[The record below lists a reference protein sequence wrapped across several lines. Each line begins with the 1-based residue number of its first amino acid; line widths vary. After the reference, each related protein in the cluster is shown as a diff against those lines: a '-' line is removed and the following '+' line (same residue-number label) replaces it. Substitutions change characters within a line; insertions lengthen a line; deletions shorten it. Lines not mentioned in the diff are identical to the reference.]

1 MIPATHFLKLIVFL
15 TPLLLIAAQ
24 CQTLATPPPTAT
36 PIPTPTPMLFT
47 LPQPGDGT
55 DLIDRLLE
63 KGVIRVG
70 IRVWPE
76 AEFAPPA
83 FRGASNAAIGGA
95 LTGFEVDI
103 ARQVADGL
111 GLELELVEAY
121 PPVITSGDWRGEW
134 DIAMASLVPFDQPQ
148 SGVSAQKMAYSAP
161 YGYIPMGV
169 LAPNTGSSIDSLEGL
184 SGRRVGVFEHSAY
197 QRLLTPEED
206 TLTVQGRPVISSTPS
221 VRLIVLSNLQ
231 KSIRGLGQPTQGED
245 SPQVDAIFGP
255 APVLREAMHSGLPV
269 EITLAGEDIGIQPL
283 VVAAVPQDGLKTDR
297 LLAEINTVFNRLERQ
312 GTLSEIYLEWY
323 NQDYSQQNLRDY
335 E

>member
-1 MIPATHFLKLIVFL
+1 MIIATRFLKLIAFF
-15 TPLLLIAAQ
+15 TPLLFIAAQ
-24 CQTLATPPPTAT
+24 CQTIAPPPTAT
-36 PIPTPTPMLFT
+36 PLPTPTPMLFT
-47 LPQPGDGT
+47 PPQPGDGT

-103 ARQVADGL
+103 ARHIADGL

-121 PPVITSGDWRGEW
+121 PPVITSGEWQGEW
-134 DIAMASLVPFDQPQ
+134 DIAMASLVPFDQPLP
-148 SGVSAQKMAYSAP
+148 GVLTQQVAYSAP

-169 LAPNTGSSIDSLEGL
+169 LAANTVGNIESFEQL

-197 QRLLTPEED
+197 QRLLTPEEGA
-206 TLTVQGRPVISSTPS
+206 LTVQGQPVISSTPN

-231 KSIRGLGQPTQGED
+231 KSIRELDQPTQGED
-245 SPQVDAIFGP
+245 APQVDVIFGP

-269 EITLAGEDIGIQPL
+269 KMALEGDAIGVQPL
-283 VVAAVPQDGLKTDR
+283 AVAAVPQDGLKVDR
-297 LLAEINTVFNRLERQ
+297 LLTEINTIFNRLDRQ

-323 NQDYSQQNLRDY
+323 NQDYSQSK
-335 E
+335 